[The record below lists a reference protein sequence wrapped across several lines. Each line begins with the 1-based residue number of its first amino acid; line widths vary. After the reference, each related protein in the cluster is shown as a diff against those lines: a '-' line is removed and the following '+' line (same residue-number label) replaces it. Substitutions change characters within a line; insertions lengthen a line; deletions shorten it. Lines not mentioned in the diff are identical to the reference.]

1 MKSLLK
7 KSFVS
12 PVNSVR
18 DPGLNANARR
28 VCYPNAHQRFYFSIE
43 QIKII

>member
-1 MKSLLK
+1 MKILLK

-18 DPGLNANARR
+18 DPGLNANA
-28 VCYPNAHQRFYFSIE
+28 SI
-43 QIKII
+43 QTHTKDFILALNTLK